1 MMSYGKEICA
11 GLIAG
16 KLPCQIARENGISA
30 IWVKKRIAQLVEKG
44 IVRRQSPYVVRADYE
59 EVLRNGKKS

>member
-16 KLPCQIARENGISA
+16 KMPYQIARENGISA
-30 IWVKKRIAQLVEKG
+30 IWVKKRIAQLVDKG
-44 IVRRQSPYVVRADYE
+44 IIRRQSPYVVRSDYE
-59 EVLRNGKKS
+59 EVLTNEKKS